1 MEWTI
6 LGIYFPAKNGYEVG
20 DGFTVAR
27 GAPYATDTTKI
38 LWRGGRVSDIKDA
51 GGGGEGR
58 AAEGTGYRQE
68 LNRAL
73 RFRHLLV
80 YGMVFM
86 VPIAPMGIYGFV
98 VGPASGMVP
107 LVYIVGVVAMFFTAL
122 SYRWMS
128 QEFPMSG
135 SVYSYVQR
143 GLNAH
148 VGFLAGWM
156 IMADYL
162 LAPALLYGFTG
173 VWLNALVPQVPIWV
187 FIILFV
193 AVNTFVTGRGITIAA
208 STNFVL
214 LAMELIA
221 LAIFVGFA
229 IKYVFVDGGGTGG
242 LSLDPI
248 YQPKNVDLGFIAA
261 ATSIAVLSF
270 LGFDGIS
277 TLAEET
283 HQPERT
289 VGNATVAALIIL
301 GSIFILETY
310 LAALVQP
317 NIKGLDP
324 DLAFFEVGRVA
335 GGAFLYY
342 LLLIV
347 NVIGIGIANALAAQL
362 AISRV
367 LYSVSR
373 DGMLPASGF
382 LSKVHPRYRTPF
394 NATLFVGVVTLAIAL
409 IFSTE
414 TITKFVNFGALT
426 AFMAL
431 NLSVLVYFFFR
442 RGRRGPKGIVLYLLF
457 PLLGLFIIAYVWS
470 GFDAGTFIFGF
481 SWMAVGLVIAAVKTR
496 GFREKPAV
504 IEEL

>member
-1 MEWTI
+1 VSET
-6 LGIYFPAKNGYEVG
+6 N
-20 DGFTVAR
+20 
-27 GAPYATDTTKI
+27 TT
-38 LWRGGRVSDIKDA
+38 G
-51 GGGGEGR
+51 
-58 AAEGTGYRQE
+58 GTGEEHTIEEFGYHQE

-73 RFRHLLV
+73 RFRHLLA

-98 VGPASGMVP
+98 VGPGLGMVP
-107 LVYIVGVVAMFFTAL
+107 LIYMVGIVAMTFTAL

-128 QEFPMSG
+128 QEFPITG

-148 VGFLAGWM
+148 IGFLAGWM

-173 VWLNALVPQVPIWV
+173 LWLNALVPSVPIWV

-193 AVNTFVTGRGITIAA
+193 AVNTFVTARGITVTAE
-208 STNFVL
+208 TNFVL
-214 LAMELIA
+214 LAIELVA
-221 LAIFVGFA
+221 LAIFLVVGL
-229 IKYVFVDGGGTGG
+229 KYVLVDGGGTGH
-242 LSLDPI
+242 LSFDPI
-248 YQPKNVDLGFIAA
+248 YQSDKVNLSFIAA
-261 ATSIAVLSF
+261 AASIAVLSF

-283 HQPERT
+283 HRPERT

-301 GSIFILETY
+301 GLIFVTQTY
-310 LAALVQP
+310 LATLIHP
-317 NIKGLDP
+317 NYKTLDP
-324 DLAFFEVGRVA
+324 ELAFFQIARDA

-342 LLLIV
+342 LLLVV
-347 NVIGIGIANALAAQL
+347 NVIAVGIANALAAQV
-362 AISRV
+362 AISRI

-373 DGMLPASGF
+373 DDMLPASRF
-382 LSKVHPRYRTPF
+382 LSRIHPRYRTPF
-394 NATLFVGVVTLAIAL
+394 NATLFVGVVTLAVAL
-409 IFSTE
+409 IFAVD

-431 NLSVLVYFFFR
+431 NISVFIYFFIR
-442 RGRRGPKGIVLYLLF
+442 RGRRGSLPDFLKYLLF
-457 PLLGLFIIAYVWS
+457 PLLGFAIIAYVWS
-470 GFDAGTFIFGF
+470 GFDRNTFIFGF
-481 SWMAVGLVIAAVKTR
+481 SWLAAGIIIGAIKTK

>member
-1 MEWTI
+1 VYTARVRCRTRLSDVVGNAGEEEKRMSENN
-6 LGIYFPAKNGYEVG
+6 ASNGGGEVH
-20 DGFTVAR
+20 A
-27 GAPYATDTTKI
+27 
-38 LWRGGRVSDIKDA
+38 A
-51 GGGGEGR
+51 GGG
-58 AAEGTGYRQE
+58 GYRQE

-73 RFRHLLV
+73 HFRHLLV

-107 LVYIVGVVAMFFTAL
+107 LVYLIGVAAMFFTAF

-128 QEFPMSG
+128 QEFPMAG

-173 VWLNALVPQVPIWV
+173 TWLNALVPQVPIWV
-187 FIILFV
+187 FIVIFV
-193 AVNTFVTGRGITIAA
+193 VINTFVTGRGITVTAR
-208 STNFVL
+208 TNFVL
-214 LAMELIA
+214 LGLELVA
-221 LAIFVGFA
+221 LAIFLAIA
-229 IKYVFVDGGGTGG
+229 IKYVFIDGGGTGG
-242 LSLDPI
+242 LSLDPL
-248 YQPKNVDLGFIAA
+248 YQPGNVDLGFLGA

-283 HQPERT
+283 ERPERT
-289 VGNATVAALIIL
+289 VGNATVAALLIL
-301 GSIFILETY
+301 GAIFVTETY

-317 NIKGLDP
+317 DFKGLDP
-324 DLAFFEVGRVA
+324 ELAFFEIARTA
-335 GGAFLYY
+335 GGPFLYDM
-342 LLLIV
+342 LLIV
-347 NVIGIGIANALAAQL
+347 NVIAVGIANALAAQL
-362 AISRV
+362 AISRI

-373 DGMLPASGF
+373 DRMLPASEF
-382 LSKVHPRYRTPF
+382 LSRVHPRYRTPF
-394 NATLFVGVVTLAIAL
+394 NATVFVGVVTLAIAL
-409 IFSTE
+409 IFALD

-431 NLSVLVYFFFR
+431 NISVIAYFFIR
-442 RGRRGPKGIVLYLLF
+442 QGRRSGRDFIFYLLF
-457 PLLGLFIIAYVWS
+457 PLLGFLIIFYVWFN
-470 GFDAGTFIFGF
+470 FDVGTFIFGTL
-481 SWMAVGLVIAAVKTR
+481 WLAAGIIIGAIKTK
-496 GFREKPAV
+496 GYREKPAV
-504 IEEL
+504 LQEL

>member
-1 MEWTI
+1 MSET
-6 LGIYFPAKNGYEVG
+6 N
-20 DGFTVAR
+20 
-27 GAPYATDTTKI
+27 TT
-38 LWRGGRVSDIKDA
+38 G
-51 GGGGEGR
+51 
-58 AAEGTGYRQE
+58 GTGEEHTIEEFGYHQE

-73 RFRHLLV
+73 RFRHLLA

-98 VGPASGMVP
+98 VGPGLGMVP
-107 LVYIVGVVAMFFTAL
+107 LIYIVGIVAMTFTAL

-128 QEFPMSG
+128 QEFPITG

-148 VGFLAGWM
+148 IGFLAGWM

-173 VWLNALVPQVPIWV
+173 LWLNALVPSVPIWV

-193 AVNTFVTGRGITIAA
+193 AVNTFVTARGITVTAE
-208 STNFVL
+208 TNFVL
-214 LAMELIA
+214 LAIELVA
-221 LAIFVGFA
+221 LAIFLVVGL
-229 IKYVFVDGGGTGG
+229 KYVLVDGGGTGH
-242 LSLDPI
+242 LSFDPI
-248 YQPKNVDLGFIAA
+248 YQSDKVNLSFIAA
-261 ATSIAVLSF
+261 AASIAVLSF

-283 HQPERT
+283 HRPERT

-301 GSIFILETY
+301 GLIFVTQTY
-310 LAALVQP
+310 LAALIHP
-317 NIKGLDP
+317 NYKTLDP
-324 DLAFFEVGRVA
+324 ELAFFQIARDA

-342 LLLIV
+342 LLLVV
-347 NVIGIGIANALAAQL
+347 NVIAVGIANALAAQV
-362 AISRV
+362 AISRI

-373 DGMLPASGF
+373 DDMLPASRF
-382 LSKVHPRYRTPF
+382 LSRIHPRYRTPF
-394 NATLFVGVVTLAIAL
+394 NATLFVGVVTLAVAL
-409 IFSTE
+409 IFAVD
-414 TITKFVNFGALT
+414 TITKFVNFVALT

-431 NLSVLVYFFFR
+431 NISVFIYFFIR
-442 RGRRGPKGIVLYLLF
+442 RGRRGSLPDFLKYLLF
-457 PLLGLFIIAYVWS
+457 PLLGFAIIAYVWS
-470 GFDAGTFIFGF
+470 GFDRNTFIFGF
-481 SWMAVGLVIAAVKTR
+481 SWLAAGIIIGAIKTK

>member
-1 MEWTI
+1 VSET
-6 LGIYFPAKNGYEVG
+6 N
-20 DGFTVAR
+20 
-27 GAPYATDTTKI
+27 TT
-38 LWRGGRVSDIKDA
+38 G
-51 GGGGEGR
+51 
-58 AAEGTGYRQE
+58 GTGEEHTIEEFGYHQE

-73 RFRHLLV
+73 RFRHLLA

-98 VGPASGMVP
+98 VGPGLGMVP
-107 LVYIVGVVAMFFTAL
+107 LIYIVGIVAMTFTAL

-128 QEFPMSG
+128 QEFPITG

-148 VGFLAGWM
+148 IGFLAGWM

-173 VWLNALVPQVPIWV
+173 LWLNALVPSVPIWV

-193 AVNTFVTGRGITIAA
+193 AVNTFVTARGITVTAE
-208 STNFVL
+208 TNFVL
-214 LAMELIA
+214 LAIELVA
-221 LAIFVGFA
+221 LAIFLVVGL
-229 IKYVFVDGGGTGG
+229 KYVLVDGGGTGH
-242 LSLDPI
+242 LSFDPI
-248 YQPKNVDLGFIAA
+248 YQSDKVNLSFIAA
-261 ATSIAVLSF
+261 AASIAVLSF

-283 HQPERT
+283 HRPERT

-301 GSIFILETY
+301 GLIFVTQTY
-310 LAALVQP
+310 LAALIHP
-317 NIKGLDP
+317 NYKTLDP
-324 DLAFFEVGRVA
+324 ELAFFQIARDA

-342 LLLIV
+342 LLLVV
-347 NVIGIGIANALAAQL
+347 NVIAVGIANALAAQV
-362 AISRV
+362 AISRI

-373 DGMLPASGF
+373 DDMLPASRF
-382 LSKVHPRYRTPF
+382 LSRIHPRYRTPF
-394 NATLFVGVVTLAIAL
+394 NATLFVGVVTLAVAL
-409 IFSTE
+409 IFAVD

-431 NLSVLVYFFFR
+431 NISVFVYFFIR
-442 RGRRGPKGIVLYLLF
+442 RGRRGSLSDFFKYLLF
-457 PLLGLFIIAYVWS
+457 PLLGFAIIAYVWS
-470 GFDAGTFIFGF
+470 GFDRNTFIFGF
-481 SWMAVGLVIAAVKTR
+481 SWLAAGIIIGAIKTK
-496 GFREKPAV
+496 GFRQKPAV

>member
-1 MEWTI
+1 MSETN
-6 LGIYFPAKNGYEVG
+6 ASN
-20 DGFTVAR
+20 
-27 GAPYATDTTKI
+27 
-38 LWRGGRVSDIKDA
+38 
-51 GGGGEGR
+51 GGGEVR
-58 AAEGTGYRQE
+58 PEEGAGYRQE

-73 RFRHLLV
+73 HFRHLLV

-107 LVYIVGVVAMFFTAL
+107 LVYMIGIAAMFFTAF

-128 QEFPMSG
+128 QEFPIAG

-148 VGFLAGWM
+148 IGFLAGWM

-173 VWLNALVPQVPIWV
+173 TWLNALVPQVPVWV
-187 FIILFV
+187 FIVAFV
-193 AVNTFVTGRGITIAA
+193 AINTFVTGRGITVTARA
-208 STNFVL
+208 NFVL
-214 LAMELIA
+214 LGLELVA
-221 LAIFVGFA
+221 LAIFVAIA
-229 IKYVFVDGGGTGG
+229 IKYVFIDGGGTGG

-248 YQPKNVDLGFIAA
+248 YQPGNVDLGFIGA

-283 HQPERT
+283 HRPERT

-301 GSIFILETY
+301 GLIFVTQTY
-310 LAALVQP
+310 LAALIHP
-317 NIKGLDP
+317 DYKSLDP
-324 DLAFFEVGRVA
+324 ELAFFQIARDA

-342 LLLIV
+342 LLLVV
-347 NVIGIGIANALAAQL
+347 NVIAVGIANALAAQL
-362 AISRV
+362 AISRI

-373 DGMLPASGF
+373 DDMLPASGF
-382 LSKVHPRYRTPF
+382 LSRIHPRYRTPF
-394 NATLFVGVVTLAIAL
+394 NATLFVGVVTLAVAL
-409 IFSTE
+409 IFE
-414 TITKFVNFGALT
+414 VDTITKFVNFGALT
-426 AFMAL
+426 AFMTL
-431 NLSVLVYFFFR
+431 NISVFVYFFIR
-442 RGRRGPKGIVLYLLF
+442 RGRRENILDFLKYLLF
-457 PLLGLFIIAYVWS
+457 PLLGFAIIAYVWS
-470 GFDAGTFIFGF
+470 GFDRGTFIFGF
-481 SWMAVGLVIAAVKTR
+481 SWLAVGIIIAAIKTK
-496 GFREKPAV
+496 GFREKPSV

>member
-1 MEWTI
+1 MSETNNTT
-6 LGIYFPAKNGYEVG
+6 G
-20 DGFTVAR
+20 AR
-27 GAPYATDTTKI
+27 GEEHTI
-38 LWRGGRVSDIKDA
+38 
-51 GGGGEGR
+51 E
-58 AAEGTGYRQE
+58 EFGYQQE

-73 RFRHLLV
+73 RFRHLLA

-98 VGPASGMVP
+98 VGPGLGMVP
-107 LVYIVGVVAMFFTAL
+107 LIYIVGIIAMTFTAL

-128 QEFPMSG
+128 QEFPITG

-148 VGFLAGWM
+148 IGFLAGWM

-173 VWLNALVPQVPIWV
+173 LWLNALVPSIPIWV
-187 FIILFV
+187 FIVLFV
-193 AVNTFVTGRGITIAA
+193 IVNTFVTGRGITVTAD
-208 STNFVL
+208 TNFFL
-214 LAMELIA
+214 LAIELVA
-221 LAIFVGFA
+221 LAIFLVIGL
-229 IKYVFVDGGGTGG
+229 KYVFVDGGGAGG

-248 YQPKNVDLGFIAA
+248 YQPEHVNLSFIAA
-261 ATSIAVLSF
+261 AASIAVLSF

-283 HQPERT
+283 HRPERT

-301 GSIFILETY
+301 GLIFVMQTY
-310 LAALVQP
+310 LAALIHP
-317 NIKGLDP
+317 DYKSLDP
-324 DLAFFEVGRVA
+324 ELAFFQIARDA

-342 LLLIV
+342 LLLVV
-347 NVIGIGIANALAAQL
+347 NVIAVGIANALAAQL
-362 AISRV
+362 AISRI

-373 DGMLPASGF
+373 DNMLPASGF
-382 LSKVHPRYRTPF
+382 LSRIHPRYRTPF
-394 NATLFVGVVTLAIAL
+394 NATLFVGLVTLAVAL
-409 IFSTE
+409 IFAVD

-431 NLSVLVYFFFR
+431 NISVFVYFFIR
-442 RGRRGPKGIVLYLLF
+442 RGRRRSLPDFLKYLIF
-457 PLLGLFIIAYVWS
+457 PLLGFAIIAYVWS
-470 GFDAGTFIFGF
+470 GFDRNTLIFGF
-481 SWMAVGLVIAAVKTR
+481 SWLAAGIIIGAIKTK

>member
-1 MEWTI
+1 VSET
-6 LGIYFPAKNGYEVG
+6 N
-20 DGFTVAR
+20 
-27 GAPYATDTTKI
+27 TT
-38 LWRGGRVSDIKDA
+38 G
-51 GGGGEGR
+51 
-58 AAEGTGYRQE
+58 GTGEEHTIEEFGYHQE

-73 RFRHLLV
+73 RFRHLLA

-98 VGPASGMVP
+98 VGPGLGMVP
-107 LVYIVGVVAMFFTAL
+107 LIYIVGIVAMTFTAL

-128 QEFPMSG
+128 QEFPITG

-148 VGFLAGWM
+148 IGFLAGWM

-173 VWLNALVPQVPIWV
+173 LWLNALVPSVPIWV

-193 AVNTFVTGRGITIAA
+193 AVNTFVTARGITVTAE
-208 STNFVL
+208 TNFVL
-214 LAMELIA
+214 LAIELVA
-221 LAIFVGFA
+221 LAIFLVVGL
-229 IKYVFVDGGGTGG
+229 KYVLVDGGGTGH
-242 LSLDPI
+242 LSFDPI
-248 YQPKNVDLGFIAA
+248 YQSDKVNLSFIAA
-261 ATSIAVLSF
+261 AASIAVLSF

-283 HQPERT
+283 HRPERT

-301 GSIFILETY
+301 GLIFVTQTY
-310 LAALVQP
+310 LATLINP
-317 NIKGLDP
+317 NYKTLDP
-324 DLAFFEVGRVA
+324 ELAFFQIARDA

-342 LLLIV
+342 LLLVV
-347 NVIGIGIANALAAQL
+347 NVIAVGIANALAAQV
-362 AISRV
+362 AISRI

-373 DGMLPASGF
+373 DDMLPASRF
-382 LSKVHPRYRTPF
+382 LSRIHPRYRTPF
-394 NATLFVGVVTLAIAL
+394 NATLFVGVVTLAVAL
-409 IFSTE
+409 IFAVD

-431 NLSVLVYFFFR
+431 NISVFIYFFIR
-442 RGRRGPKGIVLYLLF
+442 RGRRGSLPDFLKYLLF
-457 PLLGLFIIAYVWS
+457 PLLGFAIIAYVWS
-470 GFDAGTFIFGF
+470 GFDRNTFIFGF
-481 SWMAVGLVIAAVKTR
+481 SWLAAGIIIGAIKTK

>member
-1 MEWTI
+1 M
-6 LGIYFPAKNGYEVG
+6 AEVG
-20 DGFTVAR
+20 
-27 GAPYATDTTKI
+27 AT
-38 LWRGGRVSDIKDA
+38 
-51 GGGGEGR
+51 GGEVR
-58 AAEGTGYRQE
+58 AAEGGGYRQE

-73 RFRHLLV
+73 RFRHLLA

-98 VGPASGMVP
+98 AAPALGMVP
-107 LVYIVGVVAMFFTAL
+107 LVYIVGIVAMFFTAL

-128 QEFPMSG
+128 QEFPIAG

-173 VWLNALVPQVPIWV
+173 TWLNALVPAVPIWV

-193 AVNTFVTGRGITIAA
+193 AINTFVTGRGITVAA
-208 STNFVL
+208 RANFL
-214 LAMELIA
+214 LLGIELVA
-221 LAIFVGFA
+221 LAVFIAFA
-229 IKYVFVDGGGTGG
+229 INYVFLQGGGTGG
-242 LSLDPI
+242 LSLDPV
-248 YQPKNVDLGFIAA
+248 YQPGNVDFSFIAA

-283 HQPERT
+283 HRPERT

-301 GSIFILETY
+301 GLIFIVQTY

-317 NIKGLDP
+317 DFSRLSP
-324 DLAFFEVGRVA
+324 ELAFFEIGREA

-342 LLLIV
+342 FLLVV
-347 NVIGIGIANALAAQL
+347 NVIAVGIANALAAQL
-362 AISRV
+362 AISRI

-382 LSKVHPRYRTPF
+382 LSKIHPSYRTPF
-394 NATLFVGVVTLAIAL
+394 NATVFVGVVTLLVAL
-409 IFSTE
+409 VFSLD

-431 NLSVLVYFFFR
+431 NLSVISYFFFR
-442 RGRRGPKGIVLYLLF
+442 RGRRGGSGIVFYGLF
-457 PLLGLFIIAYVWS
+457 PLLGFLIIGYVWLN
-470 GFDAGTFIFGF
+470 FDAGTFLFGF
-481 SWMAVGLVIAAVKTR
+481 LWLAAGVVIGAVKTK
-496 GFREKPAV
+496 GYREKPAV
-504 IEEL
+504 ISDL

>member
-1 MEWTI
+1 MRLPRGSGRRCGSD
-6 LGIYFPAKNGYEVG
+6 LGFR
-20 DGFTVAR
+20 R
-27 GAPYATDTTKI
+27 GVQGTALEEEGVSETNTT
-38 LWRGGRVSDIKDA
+38 G
-51 GGGGEGR
+51 
-58 AAEGTGYRQE
+58 GTGEEHTIEEFGYHQE

-73 RFRHLLV
+73 RFRHLLA

-98 VGPASGMVP
+98 VGPGLGMVP
-107 LVYIVGVVAMFFTAL
+107 FIYIVGIIAMTFTAL

-128 QEFPMSG
+128 QEFPITG

-173 VWLNALVPQVPIWV
+173 LWLNALVPAIPIWV
-187 FIILFV
+187 FLV
-193 AVNTFVTGRGITIAA
+193 
-208 STNFVL
+208 
-214 LAMELIA
+214 
-221 LAIFVGFA
+221 IFLV
-229 IKYVFVDGGGTGG
+229 INLKYVLVDGGGTGG
-242 LSLDPI
+242 LSFDPI
-248 YQPKNVDLGFIAA
+248 FQPDKVNLSFVAA
-261 ATSIAVLSF
+261 AASIAVLSF

-283 HQPERT
+283 HRPERT

-301 GSIFILETY
+301 GLIFVTETY
-310 LAALVQP
+310 VAALVHP
-317 NIKGLDP
+317 NYKNLDP
-324 DLAFFEVGRVA
+324 ELAFFQIARDA

-342 LLLIV
+342 LLLVV
-347 NVIGIGIANALAAQL
+347 NVIAVGIANALAAQV

-373 DGMLPASGF
+373 DDMLPASRF
-382 LSKVHPRYRTPF
+382 LSRIHPRYRTPF
-394 NATLFVGVVTLAIAL
+394 NATVFVGVVTLAVAL
-409 IFSTE
+409 IFAVD

-431 NLSVLVYFFFR
+431 NISVFVYFFIR
-442 RGRRGPKGIVLYLLF
+442 RGRRRSLPDFLKYLIF
-457 PLLGLFIIAYVWS
+457 PLLGFAIIAYVWS
-470 GFDAGTFIFGF
+470 RFDRNTLIFTISWLAAGIIIG
-481 SWMAVGLVIAAVKTR
+481 AIKTK
-496 GFREKPAV
+496 GFREKPSV

>member
-1 MEWTI
+1 VSETNTTGGTGEEHTI
-6 LGIYFPAKNGYEVG
+6 EEF
-20 DGFTVAR
+20 
-27 GAPYATDTTKI
+27 
-38 LWRGGRVSDIKDA
+38 
-51 GGGGEGR
+51 
-58 AAEGTGYRQE
+58 GYRQE

-73 RFRHLLV
+73 RFRHLLA

-98 VGPASGMVP
+98 VEPGLGMVP
-107 LVYIVGVVAMFFTAL
+107 LIYVVGIVAMTFTAL

-128 QEFPMSG
+128 QEFPITG

-148 VGFLAGWM
+148 IGFLAGWM

-173 VWLNALVPQVPIWV
+173 LWLNALVPSVPIWV

-193 AVNTFVTGRGITIAA
+193 AVNTFVTARGITVTAE
-208 STNFVL
+208 TNFVL
-214 LAMELIA
+214 LAIELVA
-221 LAIFVGFA
+221 LAIFLVVGL
-229 IKYVFVDGGGTGG
+229 KYVLVDGGGTGH
-242 LSLDPI
+242 LSFDPI
-248 YQPKNVDLGFIAA
+248 YQSDKVNLSFIAA
-261 ATSIAVLSF
+261 AASIAVLSF

-283 HQPERT
+283 HRPERT

-301 GSIFILETY
+301 GLIFVTQTY
-310 LAALVQP
+310 LATLIHP
-317 NIKGLDP
+317 NYKTLDP
-324 DLAFFEVGRVA
+324 ELAFFQIARDA

-342 LLLIV
+342 LLLVV
-347 NVIGIGIANALAAQL
+347 NVIAVGIANALAAQV
-362 AISRV
+362 AISRI

-373 DGMLPASGF
+373 DDMLPASRF
-382 LSKVHPRYRTPF
+382 LSRIHPRYRTPF
-394 NATLFVGVVTLAIAL
+394 NATLFVGVVTLAVAL
-409 IFSTE
+409 IFAVD

-431 NLSVLVYFFFR
+431 NISVFIYFFIR
-442 RGRRGPKGIVLYLLF
+442 RGRRGSLPDFLKYLLF
-457 PLLGLFIIAYVWS
+457 PLLGFAIIAYVWS
-470 GFDAGTFIFGF
+470 GFDRNTFIFGF
-481 SWMAVGLVIAAVKTR
+481 SWLAAGIIIGAIKTK